1 MAASDETTEPTNAP
15 APDVADADGGETLPP
30 AAPVEAVW
38 WGAVDVPSGGAAV
51 VEVGPA
57 RVVAQRR
64 AHEWR
69 VYVER
74 DDHWA
79 EARPARAR
87 RIVRGDADAVP
98 DATPAMR
105 ASFADPPGH
114 LVARAAQSDRPVV
127 VRPES
132 ALTVQPGEA
141 VTLFV
146 STPVWVALAVSR
158 KRPRTRGKQSA
169 SDTELLRLFE
179 VPAERFSDTWFGPN
193 TRVGELCYATR
204 SSGRLD
210 LADLPQRPHRIVT
223 PVRIENKAAD
233 ALEFQ
238 RVQVPLPQLAV
249 YRDADGALWTNGVT
263 LTRETGGD
271 LAAVRVD
278 ATPPRSAAGGV
289 ERLSDPRVV
298 MTGSSVVRA
307 FGRLLKGEGVA

>member
-1 MAASDETTEPTNAP
+1 MAAMDETTEPTIEA
-15 APDVADADGGETLPP
+15 APDGHETEGSAADAPS
-30 AAPVEAVW
+30 AAVEPVW

-51 VEVGPA
+51 VEVGPT
-57 RVVAQRR
+57 RIVAERR
-64 AHEWR
+64 AFEWR
-69 VYVER
+69 VFVER
-74 DDHWA
+74 DEHWA

-87 RIVRGDADAVP
+87 RLARREADAVP
-98 DATPAMR
+98 DATPALR

-114 LVARAAQSDRPVV
+114 LVVRAAQADRPLV

-132 ALTVQPGEA
+132 ALAVQPGEA

-146 STPVWVALAVSR
+146 STPVWVMLSVSR
-158 KRPRTRGKQSA
+158 KRPRAKGKRSE
-169 SDTELLRLFE
+169 DETEWLRLFE

-223 PVRIENKAAD
+223 PVRIENKATD

-238 RVQVPLPQLAV
+238 RVQVPVPQLAV

-278 ATPPRSAAGGV
+278 ATPPRSAAGGM
-289 ERLSDPRVV
+289 ERLSEPRTVV
-298 MTGSSVVRA
+298 TGSAVVRA
-307 FGRLLKGEGVA
+307 FGRLLKGEGTA